1 MPLFDTAIKSI
12 PGFNNFMQMGPYLY
26 YIRFAYGLNTSRA
39 LGYPL
44 ETKLSDYNALL
55 LHIDYNKDF
64 LEVSIM
70 EAAEDFSVRDRVSRI
85 DNFGGSDNIA
95 SVGKQTHQESLSH

>member
-1 MPLFDTAIKSI
+1 MPLYNTAIKSV
-12 PGFNNFMQMGPYLY
+12 PGFNDFMQMGPYLY
-26 YIRFAYGLNTSRA
+26 YIRFAYGLNTSQA
-39 LGYPL
+39 LGYPP

-70 EAAEDFSVRDRVSRI
+70 EAAEEYSVRDRVFRI

-95 SVGKQTHQESLSH
+95 SVRKQIHGEGLVH